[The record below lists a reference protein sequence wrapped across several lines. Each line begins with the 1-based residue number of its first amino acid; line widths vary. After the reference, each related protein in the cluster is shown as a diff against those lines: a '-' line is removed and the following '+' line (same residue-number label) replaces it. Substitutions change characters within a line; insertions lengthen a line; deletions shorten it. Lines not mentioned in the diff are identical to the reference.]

1 MADNDGPDQ
10 YGVVLY
16 YKYTPI
22 PDVDQ
27 LFSFYDSNCN
37 SLGLLGRVRLAP
49 DGVNVTVFS
58 YFPSLS
64 LTFPPFLL
72 GFWENG
78 TKGNVALRF

>member
-64 LTFPPFLL
+64 LRFCL
-72 GFWENG
+72 
-78 TKGNVALRF
+78 VAGKMDLKEM